1 MSSPTVILCV
11 DDEPKGLMVRRLLL
25 SIAGYDVL
33 TAGSGDIAL
42 RILRRNHVD
51 LVITDCFLPDLP
63 GAQIVSEIRRLK
75 PYVSIVL
82 LTNSVDPPAGT
93 ELVDLLLIKCMKPP
107 EFLSEIAKLVAQ
119 QRSDVNGLA
128 PAGK

>member
-1 MSSPTVILCV
+1 M
-11 DDEPKGLMVRRLLL
+11 RRILL

-33 TAGSGDIAL
+33 TAGNGDVAL

-75 PYVSIVL
+75 PYVPIVL
-82 LTNSVDPPAGT
+82 LTNSVDPPPGT

-107 EFLSEIAKLVAQ
+107 EFLSEIAKLVAKV
-119 QRSDVNGLA
+119 RPDANELA

>member
-1 MSSPTVILCV
+1 V
-11 DDEPKGLMVRRLLL
+11 DDEPKGLMVRRILL

-33 TAGSGDIAL
+33 TAGNGDVAL

-75 PYVSIVL
+75 PYVPIVL
-82 LTNSVDPPAGT
+82 LTNSVDPPPGT

-107 EFLSEIAKLVAQ
+107 EFLSEIAKLVAKV
-119 QRSDVNGLA
+119 RPDANELA